1 MNRIAQILGGM
12 VRGIW
17 HGAGMPEPP
26 AGWTF
31 VDVTDRPAAKVGDA
45 YDAVTDT
52 FTTPAPV
59 VAPRIVRRT
68 DIIRALSP
76 AQFKEMRMYGPREAG
91 TNANGTSYADPV
103 VLQAL
108 ALLTDE
114 TGIAVT
120 DPNFIAA
127 FTALVQK
134 NVLTQNQATALLAK
148 LST

>member
-31 VDVTDRPAAKVGDA
+31 VDVTDRPAAKVGDT

-52 FTTPAPV
+52 FTTP
-59 VAPRIVRRT
+59 
-68 DIIRALSP
+68 
-76 AQFKEMRMYGPREAG
+76 
-91 TNANGTSYADPV
+91 
-103 VLQAL
+103 
-108 ALLTDE
+108 DE